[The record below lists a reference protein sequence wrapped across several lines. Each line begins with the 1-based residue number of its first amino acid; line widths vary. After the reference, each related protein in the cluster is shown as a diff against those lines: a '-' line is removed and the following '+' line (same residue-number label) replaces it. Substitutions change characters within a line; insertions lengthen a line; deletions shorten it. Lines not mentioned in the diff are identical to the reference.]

1 MTEPTRSAAAD
12 AGRTEPLTD
21 LDGTSLPLTMRA
33 LRWHARG
40 DMRVDTVPTPRA
52 GPGEALV
59 RVERV
64 GLCGTDVEEYRTG
77 PHDIPV
83 HTPHPVSGA
92 MAPMIPGHEVVGVV
106 VSCADRPDMVGRR
119 VIPDVV
125 DGCGDCWWCH
135 HHEEG
140 LCPRL
145 VVRGQ
150 TGDGGL
156 AEFMLCR
163 SRTMVPVP
171 TDVPVDVAAF
181 AEPVAVAMR
190 AVAKAGN
197 LGGAVAA
204 VVGAGVV
211 GNLISQVCL
220 SEGATVIAID
230 PAAHRRALAS
240 QVGAIGVSPEDGAT
254 ELSAASAGRGAD
266 VVFECAGRPDSLD
279 ASFRLARRGGTII
292 LVGINDSEPAFR
304 WRETVLHELRV
315 LGTAAHMWDTD
326 VTAAVEALATG
337 RVQVAGLLSRTISLD
352 EVPATLDAF
361 SEPNELAKVL
371 VHPGR

>member
-1 MTEPTRSAAAD
+1 MSEPVGAA
-12 AGRTEPLTD
+12 
-21 LDGTSLPLTMRA
+21 MRA

-40 DMRVDTVPTPRA
+40 DLRVETVPTPRPRA
-52 GPGEALV
+52 GEALI

-83 HTPHPVSGA
+83 DAPHPVSGA

-106 VSCADRPDMVGRR
+106 VACADRPDLVGRR

-125 DGCGDCWWCH
+125 DGCGDCWWCR

-171 TDVPVDVAAF
+171 PDVPGDVAAF
-181 AEPVAVAMR
+181 AEPVAVATR
-190 AVAKAGN
+190 AVAKAGD
-197 LGGAVAA
+197 LRGRVAA
-204 VVGAGVV
+204 VVGTGVV
-211 GNLISQVCL
+211 GNLIAQVCI
-220 SEGATVIAID
+220 SEGATVVAID
-230 PAAHRRALAS
+230 PAAHRRALAAE
-240 QVGAIGVSPEDGAT
+240 VGAV
-254 ELSAASAGRGAD
+254 AASPDDGPAEVGRVSGGRGAD
-266 VVFECAGRPDSLD
+266 VVFECAGRPDSFD
-279 ASFRLARRGGTII
+279 AGFRLARRGGSII
-292 LVGINDSEPAFR
+292 LVGINDSGPAFP
-304 WRETVLHELRV
+304 WRQAVLHELRI

-326 VTAAVEALATG
+326 VTAAVHALADGT
-337 RVQVAGLLSRTISLD
+337 VQVGALLSKTIALE
-352 EVPATLDAF
+352 EVPAMLHTL
-361 SEPNELAKVL
+361 SEPNTLAKVL
-371 VHPGR
+371 VDPGATSALRSEDKEGR